1 MNAPLNP
8 TEIARQA
15 LLQLASRRLAPT
27 PDNYEEIYY
36 GISGVSNGEAAEP
49 IDRKLAQFASGLP
62 DDEFGKTT
70 RKLLEEALSRRDW
83 NSARRA
89 MLALARHSNV
99 GANNNLGAQNS
110 PGAID
115 PGTTTDADA
124 NLPRQLT
131 DSLRAC
137 LVILL
142 ESALP
147 KMLHHAPNL
156 VWEVNMLASR
166 VREAQGTE
174 AFARLGA
181 DLREFTRRIE
191 LQGGGDAKMREG
203 LLRLLRLL
211 IENIDA
217 LVEGDHWIQGQ
228 LAIVKAVLDRP
239 LTPEVLDQAEQ
250 AIKDLMAKQSALRR
264 SVDEAKENI
273 KTLLQEFMARLVTM
287 TESTGDYQS
296 KLESSAEKLAKPLS
310 IETMNAVLLDLI
322 QDTRDMKASTEA
334 SHNALSIAQE
344 RVKSAE
350 LRIQQM
356 EQELEQLTERVRED
370 ALTGTLNRRGLDDAF
385 KREAGRADRQ
395 NSVMCVAVVDID
407 NFKQLNDSLGHSV
420 GDQALQHI
428 SAVIKEHL
436 RPADALARYGGEEFV
451 VLLPDS
457 DIKEAVAVMT
467 RLQRELTKR
476 FFLHNQDRLLI
487 TFSCGV
493 AQRQPGEELEPAVRR
508 ADRAMYQAKRAGK
521 NRVVADDS
529 TVMGEGQLSD

>member
-1 MNAPLNP
+1 MNAPPNP
-8 TEIARQA
+8 TEVARQT
-15 LLQLASRRLAPT
+15 LRELASRRLAPT

-36 GISGVSNGEAAEP
+36 GISGVGAGETAQP
-49 IDRKLAQFASGLP
+49 IDQK
-62 DDEFGKTT
+62 
-70 RKLLEEALSRRDW
+70 
-83 NSARRA
+83 
-89 MLALARHSNV
+89 
-99 GANNNLGAQNS
+99 
-110 PGAID
+110 
-115 PGTTTDADA
+115 
-124 NLPRQLT
+124 LT

-137 LVILL
+137 LIILL
-142 ESALP
+142 ETALP
-147 KMLHHAPNL
+147 QLLHYAPNL
-156 VWEVNMLASR
+156 VWEVNVLASR
-166 VREAQGTE
+166 VREAQGAE

-181 DLREFTRRIE
+181 DLREFTHRIE
-191 LQGGGDAKMREG
+191 LQGGGDARTREG

-211 IENIDA
+211 IDNIDA

-250 AIKDLMAKQSALRR
+250 AIKDLMAKQSALRH

-273 KTLLQEFMARLVTM
+273 KTLLQEFMVRLVTM
-287 TESTGDYQS
+287 TESTGEYQA
-296 KLESSAEKLAKPLS
+296 KLESSAKKLAKPLS
-310 IETMNAVLLDLI
+310 IETMNTVLLELI
-322 QDTRDMKASTEA
+322 QDTRDMKASTDA
-334 SHNALSIAQE
+334 SHNALTIAQE

-350 LRIQQM
+350 LHIRNM
-356 EQELEQLTERVRED
+356 EQELQQLAERVRED
-370 ALTGTLNRRGLDDAF
+370 VLTGTLNRRGLVDAF

-395 NSVMCVAVVDID
+395 NSTLCVAVVDID
-407 NFKQLNDSLGHSV
+407 NFKQLNDRLGHSV

-428 SAVIKEHL
+428 SGVIKEHL
-436 RPADALARYGGEEFV
+436 RPADTLARYGGEEFV

-467 RLQRELTKR
+467 RLQRELTKQ

-493 AQRQPGEELEPAVRR
+493 ARRQPSEDLEPAVGR

-529 TVMGEGQLSD
+529 TVNS